1 MAGKFL
7 TVEEAAS
14 QLGVT
19 ADEVNRLVD
28 RKQLFPVRDGATLK
42 FKVEEVERAAR
53 SIAEE
58 NPGADGLSLDL
69 DLPEAGDPAATGGL
83 SGVGEDIL
91 LDDAIEADVSIFQT
105 EGAKSPSPSETNINA
120 GVAAGS
126 GLSMPDLEGGG
137 SGSAAELV
145 FGGDETHESE
155 ELALES
161 IVGASSPSLA
171 GSAIV
176 GNPTD
181 DDGTLQIDLGDVAI
195 PDAGGSLAVGSGA
208 PISGIAAGGSLA
220 LSGALDSGLSLEEGG
235 LEVSGV
241 DLGAG
246 SGPSIGD
253 DATALGGDDFELGGG
268 GGDEESA
275 SVVIATESGDS
286 SFFGQGMADQS
297 SSFSEDLG
305 TVVPSSIASEM
316 SEMQFAPSPE
326 MTFSIWQTIGLI
338 CCALLLLFG
347 GFIAYDVVRTIGS
360 PESTRLANPLL
371 NAMADAFG
379 WR

>member
-28 RKQLFPVRDGATLK
+28 RKQLFPIRDGATLK

-105 EGAKSPSPSETNINA
+105 EGTKSPSPSETNINA

-176 GNPTD
+176 RNPTD
-181 DDGTLQIDLGDVAI
+181 DDGTLQIDLGDVVI

-235 LEVSGV
+235 IEVSGV

-286 SFFGQGMADQS
+286 SFFGQGIGDQS

-316 SEMQFAPSPE
+316 SEMQFAPSAE
-326 MTFSIWQTIGLI
+326 ITFSIWQTIGLI

>member
-28 RKQLFPVRDGATLK
+28 RKQLFPIRDGATLK

-105 EGAKSPSPSETNINA
+105 EGTKSPSPSETNINA

-235 LEVSGV
+235 IEVSGV